1 MPAGLSCCPTAVS
14 PFGARSEQVLC
25 HIIRHQ
31 VDVSDTRRH
40 LKRQSVFSFALA
52 EPVVNTVK
60 VVQIQQS
67 KHRCWVL
74 EATGSLCSPINCAD
88 PISADCGCSLRCPWR
103 HLCFCASPRCN
114 REVGY
119 LKEWCHQLKLTLFC
133 YHLET
138 SRVWINSGHSV
149 QFFSSSL

>member
-25 HIIRHQ
+25 HIIRHH
-31 VDVSDTRRH
+31 VDVSDTWRH

-52 EPVVNTVK
+52 EPVVNTVTSSPDSAK
-60 VVQIQQS
+60 QTQ
-67 KHRCWVL
+67 VL
-74 EATGSLCSPINCAD
+74 GFRGNRIPLQPHQLCRPNL
-88 PISADCGCSLRCPWR
+88 GQLWCSLRCPWR
-103 HLCFCASPRCN
+103 HLCFCASPKCN

-119 LKEWCHQLKLTLFC
+119 LKEWCQQLKVTLFC

-138 SRVWINSGHSV
+138 SRVWINSGHSM